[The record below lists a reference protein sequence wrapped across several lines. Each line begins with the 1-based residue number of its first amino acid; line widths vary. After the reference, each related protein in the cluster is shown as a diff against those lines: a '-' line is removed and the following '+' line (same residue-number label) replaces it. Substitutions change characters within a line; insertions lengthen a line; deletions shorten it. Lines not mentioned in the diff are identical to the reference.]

1 MNTPQVQ
8 IPTDT
13 WISATWEE
21 HLQVIDHQAYANAKG
36 YYYDHKMRIEMTPLG
51 HDHAAD
57 KTIASFTVNLFC
69 GLKAIPTQ
77 GLTNCTFRKAG
88 FGDAQPDIAYYIGDN
103 ADAIPWG
110 TTIINLD
117 TYPPPDLVIEV
128 ANNSLADDQGAKRL
142 LYEDLGV
149 KEYWILDVKNVRVLA
164 FAIENQGSYRIT
176 ESKVLPKLQISLLQA
191 ALQQSRQTNQS
202 QVVAWLISEF
212 GRE

>member
-1 MNTPQVQ
+1 MDMQQVQ
-8 IPTDT
+8 ISTDT
-13 WISATWEE
+13 WVSATWEE
-21 HLQVIDHQAYANAKG
+21 YLQVIGHQAYAKAKG
-36 YYYDHKMRIEMTPLG
+36 YYYDHRMRIEMAPLG

-57 KTIASFTVNLFC
+57 NTIASFTVNLFC

-77 GLTNCTFRKAG
+77 GLTNCTFRKVE
-88 FGDAQPDIAYYIGDN
+88 FEEAQPDIAYYIGAN
-103 ADAIPWG
+103 AEAIPWG
-110 TTIINLD
+110 TTIIDLD

-128 ANNSLADDQGAKRL
+128 ANTSLADDQGAKRL

-149 KEYWILDVKNVRVLA
+149 KEYWVLDVKNVRVLA

-176 ESKVLPKLQISLLQA
+176 ESKVLPKLQISLLQT

-212 GRE
+212 GKE